1 MEVERNASDSENVA
15 ADEKPVG
22 DEGAGDATTS
32 HSDKLRRKNKK
43 YARSNSKEGVT
54 VVAPLPKYRS
64 WKNSRRPRNGHGR
77 GLPKKGGAGGKGV
90 WGAPGSELL
99 EEYVE
104 DANDPNYDSEAVTNG
119 DVEFKQVIVEADPE
133 EVVVSTMLE
142 VFYRHKKWLSIIK
155 IKKNDTYFLFDYE
168 YVFNSI
174 LKKQLRLSSL

>member
-77 GLPKKGGAGGKGV
+77 GLPKKGACQ
-90 WGAPGSELL
+90 SYLC
-99 EEYVE
+99 
-104 DANDPNYDSEAVTNG
+104 
-119 DVEFKQVIVEADPE
+119 
-133 EVVVSTMLE
+133 
-142 VFYRHKKWLSIIK
+142 LSINKPVGPGESSRTCQRVSSCILGQIYVILFTTQCVVLWWFCVK
-155 IKKNDTYFLFDYE
+155 RTRCEGHVAFL
-168 YVFNSI
+168 
-174 LKKQLRLSSL
+174 RSSFGY